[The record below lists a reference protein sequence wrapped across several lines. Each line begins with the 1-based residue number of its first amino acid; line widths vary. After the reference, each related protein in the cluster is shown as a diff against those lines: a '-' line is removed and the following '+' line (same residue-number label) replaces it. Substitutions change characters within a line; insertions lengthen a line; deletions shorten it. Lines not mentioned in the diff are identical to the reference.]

1 MNAYD
6 IVNTFEE
13 TIAAYS
19 GSRFGVAVESCTAA
33 LFLSCLYKQVQWAHI
48 PKYTY
53 PGVPCSIIHAGGKVC
68 FTDEA
73 WQGIYRLRPYEI
85 YDSAL
90 RFQRGMYIRDSL
102 YCLSFHAKKHLPI
115 GRGGMILTDD
125 KDAYKWLRKAR
136 FDGRNECSL
145 KEDKIDMLGFNAYLT
160 PEQAARGLMLFSNIE
175 NQHLED
181 LDVEAQGYPDLSKFQ
196 IYGGRNG

>member
-1 MNAYD
+1 MNPYN

-19 GSRFGVAVESCTAA
+19 GARFGVAVESCTAA
-33 LFLSCLYKQVQWAHI
+33 IFLSCLYKKVQWAHI

-53 PGVPCSIIHAGGKVC
+53 PGVPCSVIHAGGKVC
-68 FTDEA
+68 FTSEA
-73 WQGIYRLRPYEI
+73 WSGIYRLRPYEI

-90 RFQRGMYIRDSL
+90 RFQRGMYIRGSL

-145 KEDKIDMLGFNAYLT
+145 KEDKIDMLGYNAYMT

-175 NQHLED
+175 NEPLED
-181 LDVEAQGYPDLSKFQ
+181 LDVEAQGYPDLSKFK